1 MISDD
6 RGQNITPYLSLHLI
20 AFIRY
25 HNRLNVLVYKKKIKK
40 NRSADI

>member
-25 HNRLNVLVYKKKIKK
+25 VYIKTAYTYE
-40 NRSADI
+40 SP